1 LCRIFSAASQ
11 GDLTATTNL
20 ETIHFGINRKRHCD
34 GCRWFCFLVLVL
46 VLDFAFAFGVGFGFV
61 PFRCELPKKRAAKR
75 KKKRN
80 LSELRATRGRVI
92 SLPALPLAFSG
103 TPKGQFAA
111 VAFLC
116 LLSLAKQRK

>member
-1 LCRIFSAASQ
+1 MPVVS
-11 GDLTATTNL
+11 
-20 ETIHFGINRKRHCD
+20 
-34 GCRWFCFLVLVL
+34 VLL
-46 VLDFAFAFGVGFGFV
+46 LGFAFAFGAGCGFL
-61 PFRCELPKKRAAKR
+61 PFRCELPKKRVAKR

-80 LSELRATRGRVI
+80 LSELRAQRGRVI

-103 TPKGQFAA
+103 TPQGQFAA

>member
-1 LCRIFSAASQ
+1 LF
-11 GDLTATTNL
+11 
-20 ETIHFGINRKRHCD
+20 F
-34 GCRWFCFLVLVL
+34 V
-46 VLDFAFAFGVGFGFV
+46 FAFGFSLLK
-61 PFRCELPKKRAAKR
+61 FRFLKLRRELPKKRAAKW

-92 SLPALPLAFSG
+92 SLPALPFAFSG

>member
-1 LCRIFSAASQ
+1 M
-11 GDLTATTNL
+11 ATDA
-20 ETIHFGINRKRHCD
+20 G
-34 GCRWFCFLVLVL
+34 
-46 VLDFAFAFGVGFGFV
+46 GFGFGFGFGFDFDV
-61 PFRCELPKKRAAKR
+61 EFGFLKCRCELPKKRVTKR

-80 LSELRATRGRVI
+80 LFELRAQRGRVI